1 MNHPLRIGLIGAGMI
16 GRKHAAYLKTSPD
29 CDLVAIADPF
39 PGAQAIAAEHG
50 AVCCADFEE
59 MMASHELDGV
69 IIAAPN
75 DLHETVGVAAAA
87 HGLPMIVEKP
97 IAASNEAAGRLTAA
111 AERAGVPLLVGHH
124 RRYNPWAQR
133 ARALIREGA
142 LGRLVGVNAIWCVR
156 KPEAYFDAAWKK
168 APGGG
173 PVLINLIHEI
183 DMLRFLCG
191 EITEI
196 MAMRSNAVRG
206 FDVEDSAGIVLR
218 FEGGAL
224 GTVLMSDTAPSP
236 WTWEQASGENH
247 PIFPENDENPIRLF
261 GTEATMEF
269 PRLRIWRHD
278 GAVDWNS
285 PLSVE
290 PVSLPKLD
298 VYTEQLAHFA
308 RVIRGEEAPIIT
320 GDDASRSLA
329 ATLAVIEAA
338 DAGMTRALAAD
349 GN

>member
-1 MNHPLRIGLIGAGMI
+1 MNDPLRIGLIGAGMI
-16 GRKHAAYLKTSPD
+16 GRKHAAYLKASPN
-29 CDLVAIADPF
+29 CDLAAIADPS
-39 PGAQAIAAEHG
+39 PNAEAVAAEHA
-50 AVCCADFEE
+50 AVWHADFEE
-59 MMASHELDGV
+59 MMSSHDLDGV

-75 DLHETVGVAAAA
+75 DLHESAGVAAAER
-87 HGLPMIVEKP
+87 GLPMIVEKP
-97 IAASNEAAGRLTAA
+97 IAASGEAAGRLTAA

-133 ARALIREGA
+133 ARSLIRNGV

-156 KPEAYFDAAWKK
+156 KPETYFDAAWRK

-196 MAMRSNAVRG
+196 MAIRSNAVRG
-206 FDVEDSAGIVLR
+206 FDVEDSASVALR
-218 FEGGAL
+218 FESGAL
-224 GTVLMSDTAPSP
+224 GTVLISDTAPSP
-236 WTWEQASGENH
+236 WSWEQASGENH
-247 PIFPENDENPIRLF
+247 PIFPENDENPTRLF
-261 GTEATMEF
+261 GTEAAMEF

-285 PLSVE
+285 PLSAE

-308 RVIRGEEAPIIT
+308 RVIRGEETPIIT
-320 GDDASRSLA
+320 GEDASRSLA
-329 ATLAVIEAA
+329 VTLAVIEAA
-338 DAGMTRALAAD
+338 DAGATRSF
-349 GN
+349 